1 MYQMPQL
8 DITLGIN
15 IDINIEVMA
24 YDNSEHIKTAFKA
37 VFLFQNNHSENTNKP
52 KIE

>member
-1 MYQMPQL
+1 MYQLIQL
-8 DITLGIN
+8 DITININ

-24 YDNSEHIKTAFKA
+24 HDNSEHTKTAFKA
-37 VFLFQNNHSENTNKP
+37 VFLFKQDHSENTNKP